1 MTEYEKMARR
11 ANARLR
17 RLEKAGRAFWAYDSA
32 TVYTQKAYGKNR
44 FPQSPRSMSERAQR
58 RNLREIQKFLGLR
71 TSTVSGSRSVE
82 NQIIDTF
89 RSGKHDF
96 EIVDRREFF
105 NFLSSSIFKDISNR
119 TMDSERLIEFYD
131 RMSSEQGKSID
142 DIKDSLKEWKESE
155 SEGVEDLYNKYGMSI
170 FDEKD

>member
-1 MTEYEKMARR
+1 MTEYEKLARR

-17 RLEKAGRAFWAYDSA
+17 RLENAGRAFWAYDSA

-44 FPQSPRSMSERAQR
+44 FPQSPRGMSERAQR

-119 TMDSERLIEFYD
+119 AMDSERLIEFYD

-142 DIKDSLKEWKESE
+142 EIKDALKEWQESE

>member
-1 MTEYEKMARR
+1 MDEYEKLARR

-44 FPQSPRSMSERAQR
+44 FPQSPRNMSERAQR

-71 TSTVSGSRSVE
+71 TSTVSGSRAVE
-82 NQIIDTF
+82 KQIVDTF
-89 RSGKHDF
+89 RSGKHNFQIADKR
-96 EIVDRREFF
+96 DFF
-105 NFLSSSIFKDISNR
+105 NFLSSSVFKDISNR

-131 RMSSEQGKSID
+131 RMSSEQGADLDTITDALEEWQKSA
-142 DIKDSLKEWKESE
+142 

-170 FDEKD
+170 FDERD

>member
-1 MTEYEKMARR
+1 MNEYEKLARR

-44 FPQSPRSMSERAQR
+44 FPQSPRNMSERAKR
-58 RNLREIQKFLGLR
+58 RNLREIQRFLGLQ
-71 TSTVSGSRSVE
+71 TSTVSGSKKVDDM
-82 NQIIDTF
+82 IVDTF
-89 RSGKHDF
+89 RSADHGF
-96 EIVDRREFF
+96 QVIDRREFF
-105 NFLSSSIFKDISNR
+105 NFLNSAVYKDIANH

-131 RMSSEQGKSID
+131 RMSSEQGASLD
-142 DIKDSLKEWKESE
+142 YIKEALEEWQKSE

-170 FDEKD
+170 FDERD